1 MRNNLASL
9 QVGKTSIIDQFM
21 SSDHADVYVDNFVC
35 PEAEDREVRY
45 GTSIVN
51 DSQQT
56 NEFNKNTNTSTR

>member
-45 GTSIVN
+45 GTSILN
-51 DSQQT
+51 DPQQT
-56 NEFNKNTNTSTR
+56 NKQMQQENK